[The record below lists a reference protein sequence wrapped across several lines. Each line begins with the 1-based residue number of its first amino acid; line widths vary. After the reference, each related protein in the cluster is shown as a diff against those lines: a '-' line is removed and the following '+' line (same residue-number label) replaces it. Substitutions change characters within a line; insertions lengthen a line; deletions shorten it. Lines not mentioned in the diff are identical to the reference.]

1 MDNTRH
7 VEKKK
12 AVDGKCWMM
21 NVSLIKT
28 THISEP
34 FFIISNKTS
43 CFYGNR
49 DVEIEIVK
57 VVVLSFIQVKPSQTN
72 LAVTDE
78 LNKGL
83 VT

>member
-1 MDNTRH
+1 
-7 VEKKK
+7 
-12 AVDGKCWMM
+12 MM

-28 THISEP
+28 TKISEQ

-43 CFYGNR
+43 SFHRNR

-57 VVVLSFIQVKPSQTN
+57 DVVLSFSQVKPSQTN

>member
-1 MDNTRH
+1 
-7 VEKKK
+7 
-12 AVDGKCWMM
+12 MM

-28 THISEP
+28 TKISEQ

-43 CFYGNR
+43 CFHRNR

-57 VVVLSFIQVKPSQTN
+57 DVVLSFSQVKPSQTN

-78 LNKGL
+78 PNKGL